1 LISDLWREND
11 EAGRRLTKK
20 EPSMRNRTILG
31 ALALVATI
39 VVANSAHA
47 VTTQECRSKYKMAKS
62 AGTLHGM
69 KWSAFRR
76 SECALKRSGHLM
88 PGERPA
94 SLVESWGAPTPG
106 SMLE

>member
-1 LISDLWREND
+1 
-11 EAGRRLTKK
+11 
-20 EPSMRNRTILG
+20 MRNRIVWG
-31 ALALVATI
+31 ALALAATI

-47 VTTQECRSKYKMAKS
+47 VTTQECRSKYKMAKA

-76 SECALKRSGHLM
+76 SECALKHTGHLM

-94 SLVESWGAPTPG
+94 SLVESWGAPVPG
-106 SMLE
+106 SHLE